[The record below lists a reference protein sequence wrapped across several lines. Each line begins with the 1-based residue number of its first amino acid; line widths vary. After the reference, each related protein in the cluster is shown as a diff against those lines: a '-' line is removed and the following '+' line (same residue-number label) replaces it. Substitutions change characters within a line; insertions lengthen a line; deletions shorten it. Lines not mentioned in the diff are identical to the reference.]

1 MIRPLLLLCAVEA
14 MGAPSPRLPWAST
27 LPALLKVRPGRIPAG
42 GRGRELSAAQGSCE
56 AFQVVADPPAQSV
69 RAIPESLRGPGRP
82 LMPRIYREEWL
93 DIRVGTNGQEETGLW
108 PDPLIPFADAYANEA
123 RTALPVD
130 SSSKRPLVLYVE
142 VCVPSGQAPGR

>member
-69 RAIPESLRGPGRP
+69 RAVPESLRGPGRP
-82 LMPRIYREEWL
+82 LRRRIYREEWL
-93 DIRVGTNGQEETGLW
+93 DIRVGTNGQKLTRSGFEIST
-108 PDPLIPFADAYANEA
+108 DPEVWERVRLEMISRLKLLSE
-123 RTALPVD
+123 
-130 SSSKRPLVLYVE
+130 KRPK
-142 VCVPSGQAPGR
+142 R

>member
-42 GRGRELSAAQGSCE
+42 SQARELSAAQGSCE

-69 RAIPESLRGPGRP
+69 RAVPESLRGPGRP
-82 LMPRIYREEWL
+82 LMRRIYREEWL
-93 DIRVGTNGQEETGLW
+93 DIRVGTNGQKLTRSGFEIST
-108 PDPLIPFADAYANEA
+108 DPEVWERVRLEMISRLKLLSE
-123 RTALPVD
+123 
-130 SSSKRPLVLYVE
+130 KRPK
-142 VCVPSGQAPGR
+142 R